1 MNMKRLLL
9 FLAALLCCIVLAN
22 AQEKYRVTANFPVK
36 IWSSASDNRVAIG
49 SLNPN
54 TPVDVYGKTGDWLKI
69 KYNGNKYGYVFLLY
83 KRKRHRQKRLRL
95 RQKRIQQRL

>member
-1 MNMKRLLL
+1 MKKLLL

-69 KYNGNKYGYVFLLY
+69 KYNGNKYGSVFHESGGGIY
-83 KRKRHRQKRLRL
+83 DKQADGSWKKRDSLF
-95 RQKRIQQRL
+95 